1 MISIKNLLKLNPVRS
16 GIIVFSCI
24 ISTLLTVFVRYNLTW
39 QADALRQSN
48 IQLFLILTLVSLG
61 AYTLASTLN
70 HFGNYFL
77 LDKTI
82 QRYSHNIR
90 KKLLEKY
97 DNDIVTSK
105 VQNDLINN
113 IEVVENQYF
122 GLLAALFENICL
134 FLFSVLAILSINWI
148 ILVSTLFLAILL
160 LKIPDLFK
168 KIMQKRSIDTST
180 QTQIFLEKI
189 ANWVAGIDVL
199 RRFNGYTIY
208 SNKLKNGSFQY
219 TSSYLENI
227 KVGKLVSLIV
237 ILSNVTAQLMI
248 FALTGALILSNQITI
263 GVIFS
268 IGGLI
273 GYTFSYVVIIANGL
287 LQMKNGKA
295 IIDQINGQII
305 KASSKNSNEKDNE
318 DIKYYVS
325 NLSVKFSNGVD
336 IRYPNIEIN
345 RGDKILLT
353 GPSGSGKTTFFKL
366 FLNQLE
372 ANTGMIGTIDRF
384 GKKHPIDQNKVA
396 YIPQE
401 PILMPV
407 SIIDNITMFEPSL
420 KESALKVI
428 KKVNFKKDILKF
440 KDGINTIVQVDKN
453 NMSGGQKQ
461 KIVLART
468 LLYEKPLLLV
478 DEGTSAIDANSTQE
492 ILKTVTNIDA
502 TVIVIAHNLSE
513 EMKQLF
519 DKEIKLESLN

>member
-1 MISIKNLLKLNPVRS
+1 M
-16 GIIVFSCI
+16 
-24 ISTLLTVFVRYNLTW
+24 
-39 QADALRQSN
+39 
-48 IQLFLILTLVSLG
+48 
-61 AYTLASTLN
+61 
-70 HFGNYFL
+70 
-77 LDKTI
+77 
-82 QRYSHNIR
+82 
-90 KKLLEKY
+90 
-97 DNDIVTSK
+97 
-105 VQNDLINN
+105 
-113 IEVVENQYF
+113 
-122 GLLAALFENICL
+122 
-134 FLFSVLAILSINWI
+134 
-148 ILVSTLFLAILL
+148 
-160 LKIPDLFK
+160 
-168 KIMQKRSIDTST
+168 
-180 QTQIFLEKI
+180 
-189 ANWVAGIDVL
+189 
-199 RRFNGYTIY
+199 
-208 SNKLKNGSFQY
+208 
-219 TSSYLENI
+219 
-227 KVGKLVSLIV
+227 
-237 ILSNVTAQLMI
+237 
-248 FALTGALILSNQITI
+248 
-263 GVIFS
+263 
-268 IGGLI
+268 
-273 GYTFSYVVIIANGL
+273 
-287 LQMKNGKA
+287 
-295 IIDQINGQII
+295 
-305 KASSKNSNEKDNE
+305 
-318 DIKYYVS
+318 
-325 NLSVKFSNGVD
+325 SVKFSNGVD

-453 NMSGGQKQ
+453 NISGGQKQ

-478 DEGTSAIDANSTQE
+478 DEGTSAIDANSAQE

>member
-1 MISIKNLLKLNPVRS
+1 
-16 GIIVFSCI
+16 
-24 ISTLLTVFVRYNLTW
+24 
-39 QADALRQSN
+39 
-48 IQLFLILTLVSLG
+48 
-61 AYTLASTLN
+61 
-70 HFGNYFL
+70 
-77 LDKTI
+77 
-82 QRYSHNIR
+82 
-90 KKLLEKY
+90 
-97 DNDIVTSK
+97 
-105 VQNDLINN
+105 
-113 IEVVENQYF
+113 
-122 GLLAALFENICL
+122 
-134 FLFSVLAILSINWI
+134 
-148 ILVSTLFLAILL
+148 
-160 LKIPDLFK
+160 
-168 KIMQKRSIDTST
+168 
-180 QTQIFLEKI
+180 
-189 ANWVAGIDVL
+189 
-199 RRFNGYTIY
+199 
-208 SNKLKNGSFQY
+208 
-219 TSSYLENI
+219 
-227 KVGKLVSLIV
+227 
-237 ILSNVTAQLMI
+237 MI
-248 FALTGALILSNQITI
+248 FALTGALILNNQITI

-295 IIDQINGQII
+295 IIEQINGQII
-305 KASSKNSNEKDNE
+305 KESSENLNEEDNE

-325 NLSVKFSNGVD
+325 DLSVKFSNGVD

-345 RGDKILLT
+345 RGDKVLLT
-353 GPSGSGKTTFFKL
+353 GSSGSGKTTFFKL

-372 ANTGMIGTIDRF
+372 ANTGMIGTIDKF
-384 GKKHPIDQNKVA
+384 GKKHPIDQNKVG

-407 SIIDNITMFEPSL
+407 SIIDNITMFDPKL